1 MSADAAA
8 TPLSKVDS
16 AVQGLSSSPPKD
28 AKDAK
33 RRASSSVPGVYNIT
47 DLGMSSHHASV
58 GFPTS
63 GAAGQHPSGQML
75 TGIMK

>member
-1 MSADAAA
+1 
-8 TPLSKVDS
+8 
-16 AVQGLSSSPPKD
+16 
-28 AKDAK
+28 
-33 RRASSSVPGVYNIT
+33 VYNIT